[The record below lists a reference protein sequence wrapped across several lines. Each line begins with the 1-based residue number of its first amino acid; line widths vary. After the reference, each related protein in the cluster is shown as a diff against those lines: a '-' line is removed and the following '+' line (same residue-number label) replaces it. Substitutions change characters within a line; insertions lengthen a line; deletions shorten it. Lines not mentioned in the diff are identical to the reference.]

1 MKRIAIAILA
11 GGLSLSALA
20 LGSKEANAAEPCA
33 APVVQ
38 AAHVQ
43 PAAYYGFYGPRARDF
58 RYRERLRLDREREL
72 ARRRWFYYH
81 RY

>member
-33 APVVQ
+33 PTVA
-38 AAHVQ
+38 VQ
-43 PAAYYGFYGPRARDF
+43 PAGYYGYYGPRARDF
-58 RYRERLRLDREREL
+58 RYRESLRIAREREL
-72 ARRRWFYYH
+72 ARRRWFYSH